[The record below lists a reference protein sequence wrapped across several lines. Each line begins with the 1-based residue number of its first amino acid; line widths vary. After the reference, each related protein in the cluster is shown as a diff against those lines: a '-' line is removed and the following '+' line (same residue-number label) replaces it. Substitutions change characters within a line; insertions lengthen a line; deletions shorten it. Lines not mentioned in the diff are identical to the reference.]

1 MEITLEPTKKAVSQ
15 FRDLWNSPSV
25 ISPSKQSH
33 DSVALELVMMNAYKF
48 SINLGKIGAFDQLGG
63 FYGSVLP
70 PHLSSTVLSRLS
82 TETKVQSTG
91 SVIDWFKFWED
102 KIYNANNES
111 DN

>member
-33 DSVALELVMMNAYKF
+33 DSVALELIMINAYKF
-48 SINLGKIGAFDQLGG
+48 SINLGKIGAFDQPGVT
-63 FYGSVLP
+63 YGSFLP
-70 PHLSSTVLSRLS
+70 PYLSSTVLSRLS
-82 TETKVQSTG
+82 TETTVQSTG
-91 SVIDWFKFWED
+91 SVLDWFKFWGD
-102 KIYNANNES
+102 KIYDANNKS